1 MENHVIFELFLAGKG
16 SASGNLQQV
25 NACSPGIAHFCD
37 FHLQRFAMDF
47 GGVGIGNKRLATNG
61 NYYVLPE
68 NMRDFF

>member
-47 GGVGIGNKRLATNG
+47 GGVGIGNKTTCDEWKLLRFAG
-61 NYYVLPE
+61 KHA
-68 NMRDFF
+68 